1 MKSTTSHFVRCV
13 RPNND
18 SVPDSFDAINVVRQ
32 LRYSGVIE
40 ALRIQRLGFPN
51 KFGYHDFIRC
61 FDILF
66 SDELRWGVNSSP
78 EQIPVSDIQSAVDD
92 LFKNNLCRKADL
104 GKHSYKFGKTRL
116 FLRIYV
122 ITALENIK
130 SLIIL
135 SHVKFLQQVFRRR
148 LASQRFQR
156 VQTAANLLQR
166 HVRGILARRHH
177 KIMVAEMHRKSQ
189 EMKRE
194 MEARKAK
201 EEENL
206 RVEKAT
212 EILNSAQELLDELQ
226 ASRNIEGHQL
236 IVVDVEV
243 RSQYDKSILILQ
255 EAIES
260 HISGGTVFLT
270 SAKRALNSAKQCKDA
285 FEVTQKRMEEEYYR
299 QIELQ
304 EKLAADEKRREEMR
318 ESMERTLMM
327 QEEDY
332 IRKYF
337 ARVKKIEMVKEK
349 SERYAMKREEDYL
362 KWVLNE
368 QRRQQILRE
377 KVELK
382 RMRSEEES
390 QRRMTIAIQK
400 EKMKLEERLKREEI
414 QREHTERQMME
425 AEETYQRWLITEAVR
440 LHEMALKEQYN
451 HDLAVAKIE
460 RHAMQLEEEG
470 QRTFEMNV
478 WRRYQK
484 SKMLWQ
490 RVEEERRLNELT
502 TMQKEEEYQKL
513 VEHKNRISALEK
525 RNSDRERVLMQA
537 EDMQSKMYSLNQ
549 SIGSHMLN
557 IRKFEKGHTEKY

>member
-1 MKSTTSHFVRCV
+1 
-13 RPNND
+13 
-18 SVPDSFDAINVVRQ
+18 
-32 LRYSGVIE
+32 
-40 ALRIQRLGFPN
+40 
-51 KFGYHDFIRC
+51 
-61 FDILF
+61 
-66 SDELRWGVNSSP
+66 
-78 EQIPVSDIQSAVDD
+78 
-92 LFKNNLCRKADL
+92 
-104 GKHSYKFGKTRL
+104 
-116 FLRIYV
+116 
-122 ITALENIK
+122 
-130 SLIIL
+130 
-135 SHVKFLQQVFRRR
+135 
-148 LASQRFQR
+148 
-156 VQTAANLLQR
+156 
-166 HVRGILARRHH
+166 
-177 KIMVAEMHRKSQ
+177 
-189 EMKRE
+189 
-194 MEARKAK
+194 
-201 EEENL
+201 
-206 RVEKAT
+206 
-212 EILNSAQELLDELQ
+212 
-226 ASRNIEGHQL
+226 
-236 IVVDVEV
+236 
-243 RSQYDKSILILQ
+243 
-255 EAIES
+255 
-260 HISGGTVFLT
+260 
-270 SAKRALNSAKQCKDA
+270 
-285 FEVTQKRMEEEYYR
+285 MEEEYYR

-414 QREHTERQMME
+414 QREHAERQMME
-425 AEETYQRWLITEAVR
+425 AEETYQRWLVTEAVR
-440 LHEMALKEQYN
+440 LNEMALKEQYN

-460 RHAMQLEEEG
+460 RHAMQLEEER

-557 IRKFEKGHTEKY
+557 IRKFERAIQRNTNVIQEVHDPFSIVRSMTDDLSKHTSEIKNSYQVRYNQNRKHFTAGEYSKELVEDTTLEEETKSIATSNRQEVEESKSQHSIKSSRGLDLQGSGNLSRPTPSPSDDDLKREDSVALGNDTATIRDVRKHSVDAGMSDNDSDFMDAKEFVLNTEIENEAEAKLGDSASGNFVPKTPNLPRDFDRMQMTDLEELNLMSGSISEKRKKYEKVRQEARKYIEGISFGAETPGTHVTPPKASMMWKC